1 DAKHLS
7 RSLRALP
14 GQTIIIVEGGTVE
27 HGLLLDEVSPAHVA
41 GAIVW
46 SRAVGGEPRLAV
58 HVLQAVPAQAMD
70 ATVEALT
77 ETGAFTIQ
85 PVLTHRSV
93 ARPDPSRVVHRLH
106 PWRAIRREAA
116 QPSR

>member
-1 DAKHLS
+1 
-7 RSLRALP
+7 
-14 GQTIIIVEGGTVE
+14 VE
-27 HGLLLDEVSPAHVA
+27 HGLLLDEVTAVQVS

-46 SRAVGGEPRLAV
+46 SRPIGGEPRLAV

-93 ARPDPSRVVHRLH
+93 ARPEP
-106 PWRAIRREAA
+106 
-116 QPSR
+116 